1 MTKGTGPA
9 GRIGWREIAATA
21 LPLYL
26 TMLAA
31 SAGGLVDTALL
42 GNHSTVTLAAFAVA
56 MAVFSPATATVAGA
70 LRGVM
75 PFVTACRE
83 QPQRLLSVARSG
95 TWLAVVVGALAAVAV
110 AAVPLIGEATG
121 VPRAALHE
129 LGIFPVLLA
138 GSVLAVAVGSSATSV
153 LVALG
158 HSRLV
163 MRAGLLGTAASVTL
177 SVLLVGGPGP
187 LPSHG
192 LAGAGVAMLTSSVI
206 SAVAAQ
212 LGLRHSTVLAGRSL
226 RPGKPDVK
234 QVWKLGAV
242 GIPLAGTV
250 LVKFAVLG
258 VLTFAAARTGT
269 DGAAVH
275 SVGITLVNLVF
286 TAAVAV
292 GQATIPLI
300 SDHAEQRDSASVRR
314 GVRAGTGLALAVTGS
329 IAGALIVLSPWV
341 VPLFTADTQV
351 RPRITDL
358 LPLVLAVVVTDALQA
373 VVGFGLIGLKRTV
386 PSFVSTFLCYG
397 VLAAV
402 AAPVAAAGGLAALWT
417 ALALANFLQSVGKA
431 YSFRRHSAFTE
442 DGALPAGAGL
452 RSRRPAPPG

>member
-1 MTKGTGPA
+1 MTKGPGPA
-9 GRIGWREIAATA
+9 ESVGWRGIAAAA

-26 TMLAA
+26 AMLAA
-31 SAGGLVDTALL
+31 SAGALVDTALL
-42 GNHSTVTLAAFAVA
+42 GNHSTATLAAFAVA

-83 QPQRLLSVARSG
+83 QPERLLSVVRGG
-95 TWLAVVVGALAAVAV
+95 TWLAVVVGSLAAAAV

-121 VPRAALHE
+121 VPRAALDE

-158 HSRLV
+158 HSKLV
-163 MRAGLLGTAASVTL
+163 MRAGFLGTAASVTL

-192 LAGAGVAMLTSSVI
+192 LTGAGVAMLTSSVI

-212 LGLRHSTVLAGRSL
+212 LALRHATVLTGSSL
-226 RPGKPDVK
+226 RPGRPDVK
-234 QVWKLGAV
+234 RVWKLGAV
-242 GIPLAGTV
+242 GIPLAVTV

-269 DGAAVH
+269 DSAAVH

-292 GQATIPLI
+292 GQATVPLV
-300 SDHAEQRDSASVRR
+300 SDHAEKRDSASVRR
-314 GVRAGTGLALAVTGS
+314 GVRAGTGLALAVTGAV
-329 IAGALIVLSPWV
+329 AGALIVLSRWV
-341 VPLFTADTQV
+341 VPLFTADAEV

-402 AAPVAAAGGLAALWT
+402 AVPVARARGLAALWT
-417 ALALANFLQSVGKA
+417 ALALANFLQAAGKA

-442 DGALPAGAGL
+442 DGTVPDGAAL